1 MARPRAGGKPK
12 ATLPWCLASAG
23 GLLDVQH
30 DMEALA
36 IYGPEYWKAL
46 FDERTG
52 KTTWPYGSGVWSK
65 KEWVLPVRHL
75 GSWICASPEQ
85 EHRCARVG
93 PVDRSE
99 MNMAMPRMGATV

>member
-1 MARPRAGGKPK
+1 MCGGPPRSAIAKPYGHVH
-12 ATLPWCLASAG
+12 TG

-46 FDERTG
+46 FDERVG

-65 KEWVLPVRHL
+65 KEWVLPVRCSQPAADHASLDGCAARL
-75 GSWICASPEQ
+75 GVRTTGSA
-85 EHRCARVG
+85 G
-93 PVDRSE
+93 
-99 MNMAMPRMGATV
+99 